1 MDAFMHHLMPAV
13 TSWWADLGNPVMTP
27 ELQAQLVAG
36 VQEATGGKPIPEM
49 ARRRDAFLTAL
60 IELRQKTG

>member
-1 MDAFMHHLMPAV
+1 
-13 TSWWADLGNPVMTP
+13 MTP